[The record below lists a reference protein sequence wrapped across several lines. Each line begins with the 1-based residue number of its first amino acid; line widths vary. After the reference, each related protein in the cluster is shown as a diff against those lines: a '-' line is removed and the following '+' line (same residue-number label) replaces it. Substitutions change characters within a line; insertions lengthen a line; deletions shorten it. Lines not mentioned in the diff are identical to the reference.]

1 MYKRT
6 SASVLMTL
14 ATKMRLK
21 MKIQHIKDLGLDM
34 DANMLKYKMGL
45 TMYHMY

>member
-1 MYKRT
+1 
-6 SASVLMTL
+6 
-14 ATKMRLK
+14 